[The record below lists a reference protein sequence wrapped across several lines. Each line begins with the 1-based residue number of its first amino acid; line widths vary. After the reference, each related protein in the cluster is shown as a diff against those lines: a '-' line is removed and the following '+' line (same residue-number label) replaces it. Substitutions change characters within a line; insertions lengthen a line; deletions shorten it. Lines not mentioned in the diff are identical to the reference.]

1 MPIAD
6 DDWEL
11 REDDT
16 DEGQARSV
24 GQGQGV
30 PVPEF
35 NSNENNVDPFQYTLQ
50 SVHPPPTAAEVHPNS
65 AVYILYLL
73 VFWMHTQFHL
83 PFRACSAFLTVVA
96 LAFEASGTPMD
107 PPMFT
112 TLPSVINHLDAEPTF
127 KVCPVC
133 PKCFEPHPPSTPPDT
148 YCNKCC
154 HPLFHPAPTS
164 SRKQHTL
171 NRRPYLQYPMKS
183 LEEQISDLLA
193 VPGVED
199 ELDAWRRKDRVPG
212 EYTDIFDGNVC
223 KELPGYDGKPFFLPD
238 QKEVEDGELR
248 VGVSLGVDWC
258 VVLLLLPLY
267 ATQFIVAGSHIC
279 AVKFL
284 LRIHRAR
291 CLLTS

>member
-1 MPIAD
+1 
-6 DDWEL
+6 
-11 REDDT
+11 
-16 DEGQARSV
+16 
-24 GQGQGV
+24 
-30 PVPEF
+30 
-35 NSNENNVDPFQYTLQ
+35 
-50 SVHPPPTAAEVHPNS
+50 
-65 AVYILYLL
+65 
-73 VFWMHTQFHL
+73 
-83 PFRACSAFLTVVA
+83 
-96 LAFEASGTPMD
+96 
-107 PPMFT
+107 
-112 TLPSVINHLDAEPTF
+112 
-127 KVCPVC
+127 
-133 PKCFEPHPPSTPPDT
+133 
-148 YCNKCC
+148 
-154 HPLFHPAPTS
+154 
-164 SRKQHTL
+164 
-171 NRRPYLQYPMKS
+171 MKS